1 MRDTT
6 FHSFESQQGSYNRG
20 FDINYLDIITI
31 QNMYKDQ
38 LNYEKVQH
46 LYVMESGMS
55 MTKELILGKI
65 NVDID
70 VLKFFC

>member
-1 MRDTT
+1 
-6 FHSFESQQGSYNRG
+6 
-20 FDINYLDIITI
+20 
-31 QNMYKDQ
+31 MYKDQ